1 MARINR
7 SHHRIYIPRP
17 FQISVAARNQPYLH
31 YQSFD
36 IRILWSDNII
46 HTTNNTQTKTFTHHN
61 HHNERRN
68 NDSQPN
74 NPHKLRIPSIISTI
88 STSEIHTKS
97 HIFNND
103 PNHHI
108 FDYNCRKNTQQTRTK
123 YTNRTTTDYPTIIAQ
138 YLGEIMNTIIK
149 PFDKLTTQELF
160 NIYKLRVDVFVVEQ
174 QCPYHEVDDID
185 TISHHIYLQNNNS
198 KILAYC
204 RLYKIEDTF
213 HIGRVIASERYKGY
227 GTQIMKTALEFA
239 GQTLHA
245 DSIIIE
251 AQTYA
256 QKFYEKLGF
265 TQTSE
270 PFDEDGISHIQMK
283 YTVL

>member
-1 MARINR
+1 
-7 SHHRIYIPRP
+7 
-17 FQISVAARNQPYLH
+17 
-31 YQSFD
+31 
-36 IRILWSDNII
+36 
-46 HTTNNTQTKTFTHHN
+46 
-61 HHNERRN
+61 
-68 NDSQPN
+68 
-74 NPHKLRIPSIISTI
+74 
-88 STSEIHTKS
+88 
-97 HIFNND
+97 
-103 PNHHI
+103 
-108 FDYNCRKNTQQTRTK
+108 
-123 YTNRTTTDYPTIIAQ
+123 
-138 YLGEIMNTIIK
+138 MNTIIK

-185 TISHHIYLQNNNS
+185 TISHHIYLQNDNS

-213 HIGRVIASERYKGY
+213 HIGRVIASERHKGY

-239 GQTLHA
+239 EQTLHA

-256 QKFYEKLGF
+256 KNFYEKLGF

-270 PFDEDGISHIQMK
+270 PFDEDGIEHIQMK
-283 YTVL
+283 YIVS